1 MREHKLPPLRP
12 PSLPPPSSY
21 VRSQDRAP
29 NHSPVIGCPWRA
41 TPAPLL
47 RRGGSCGPP
56 GCEPL
61 NDSGGGSVLNHDSGA
76 ALTNT
81 PVPSGVLGL
90 CLTVL
95 PVDPDAVSTASSAAL
110 THPEPWGRG
119 QGGAVPTFNGLYL
132 ILSCNNRHEYPPF
145 DGSGQISL

>member
-1 MREHKLPPLRP
+1 MGRRDVS
-12 PSLPPPSSY
+12 PSMT
-21 VRSQDRAP
+21 R
-29 NHSPVIGCPWRA
+29 
-41 TPAPLL
+41 
-47 RRGGSCGPP
+47 
-56 GCEPL
+56 
-61 NDSGGGSVLNHDSGA
+61 GGGSVLNHDSGA

-95 PVDPDAVSTASSAAL
+95 PVDPDAVSMASSAAL